1 MIVLSFVLV
10 IVAAVTLV
18 IGLFQTDSGLGWIWA
33 SIGSCVAAMVFLGI
47 GVVQRRGVVAR
58 PRVEPD
64 EAYRR
69 APLPD
74 LPYGAGSTM
83 TRPESAGV
91 APEELAIVTGRT
103 NREPSQ
109 RILEAEGILE
119 AEPSHDS
126 ASEPPLVPK
135 RTAETTTSRTGS
147 ARPTES
153 RTAEV
158 PLEPTRGSAA
168 AVEDAAA
175 GASPSPSPAASPPR
189 PAQKKTAARAGEPTT
204 AKKTTA
210 KATKKATS
218 RQTAAAPT
226 ASREAARR
234 TTGKKAT
241 GQRPAAQSARPE
253 AAKSSR
259 RSGRQTTGEAARAEL
274 AKIKGLGPAKQEA
287 LLREFGSVEAIR
299 AATVEQLTSIRGIGE
314 TTAREILAQA
324 RR

>member
-47 GVVQRRGVVAR
+47 GVVQRRGVT
-58 PRVEPD
+58 PSRVESD
-64 EAYRR
+64 EAYRP
-69 APLPD
+69 APQPGLSHGP
-74 LPYGAGSTM
+74 ASTM
-83 TRPESAGV
+83 TRTEPAGM
-91 APEELAIVTGRT
+91 APEELAVVTGRT
-103 NREPSQ
+103 TREPPR

-119 AEPSHDS
+119 AEPSREFGT
-126 ASEPPLVPK
+126 EPPLVPK
-135 RTAETTTSRTGS
+135 RTAETGASPAGAEPAPEPR
-147 ARPTES
+147 A
-153 RTAEV
+153 AEV
-158 PLEPTRGSAA
+158 PLENPRASTA
-168 AVEDAAA
+168 AVEEAPA
-175 GASPSPSPAASPPR
+175 GPSPSPSRAASPTR
-189 PAQKKTAARAGEPTT
+189 PAQKKTARGEAARTT
-204 AKKTTA
+204 AKKTAA

-218 RQTAAAPT
+218 KQSAAAPDVG
-226 ASREAARR
+226 REAARR
-234 TTGKKAT
+234 TTAKRAT
-241 GQRPAAQSARPE
+241 GQRASAPTGRPE
-253 AAKSSR
+253 ASKSR
-259 RSGRQTTGEAARAEL
+259 RRAGRETTGEAARAEL